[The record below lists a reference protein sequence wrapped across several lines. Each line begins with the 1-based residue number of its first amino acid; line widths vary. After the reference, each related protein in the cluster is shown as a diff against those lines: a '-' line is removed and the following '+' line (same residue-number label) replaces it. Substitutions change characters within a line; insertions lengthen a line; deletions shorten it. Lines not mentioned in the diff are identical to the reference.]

1 MLHTCSKILSMN
13 TKSQLIEIMAKWQ
26 WQKKL
31 LDIFQ
36 ARVLQLYFFETTV
49 EEYFLSFTSNLVAS

>member
-1 MLHTCSKILSMN
+1 MLHARSKILSMN
-13 TKSQLIEIMAKWQ
+13 TKFQLIEIMAKWQ

-36 ARVLQLYFFETTV
+36 ARVLQLCFFEATV

>member
-1 MLHTCSKILSMN
+1 MLHARSKILSMN
-13 TKSQLIEIMAKWQ
+13 TKFQLIEIMAKWQ

-49 EEYFLSFTSNLVAS
+49 EEYLLSYTSNLVAS

>member
-1 MLHTCSKILSMN
+1 MLHTYSKILSMN

>member
-1 MLHTCSKILSMN
+1 MLHARSKILSMN
-13 TKSQLIEIMAKWQ
+13 TKFQLIEIMAKWQ

-36 ARVLQLYFFETTV
+36 ARVLQLYFCKTTV